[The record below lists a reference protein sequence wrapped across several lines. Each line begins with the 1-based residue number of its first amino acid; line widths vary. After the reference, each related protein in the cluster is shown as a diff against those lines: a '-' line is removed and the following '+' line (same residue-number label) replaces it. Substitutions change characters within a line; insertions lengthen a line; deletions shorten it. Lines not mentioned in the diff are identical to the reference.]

1 MLSATMCV
9 ALTGMMADKI
19 VAIRVQMPNTLR
31 AKFKAQCALKDKSM
45 NEVVV
50 ELIEQWLSESED
62 PVA

>member
-1 MLSATMCV
+1 MCV

-45 NEVVV
+45 NEAVV
-50 ELIEQWLSESED
+50 ELIEQWLSERED

>member
-1 MLSATMCV
+1 MCV
-9 ALTGMMADKI
+9 APTRTMADKL

-62 PVA
+62 PIA